1 MNKYNQKNLQLINNQ
16 LIINLY
22 ELLIFISK
30 ILKEYL
36 VISTDLLIWKNL
48 WDMQ

>member
-1 MNKYNQKNLQLINNQ
+1 MNKYHQKNLQLINNQ